1 MGQRS
6 QIYVRYNK
14 GDNKKGLIA
23 NYYGWNY
30 GERMISR
37 ARHGIE
43 YILDIVKKG
52 YTWYFTDNFNIT
64 KISRIFDVNFDMQDV
79 AISSDIIKEW
89 KDDFSDEDFTEFVFK
104 LQDNNDGKLIV
115 DVCED
120 TVKYAFLDR
129 NASSDNIMDGEAY
142 MCWNDCNEWRE
153 SEYLSKKDVR
163 TCENNIKFLT
173 KNVKLMTKE
182 EVEEFINYD
191 YLKDMQ

>member
-23 NYYGWNY
+23 NYYEWNY

-89 KDDFSDEDFTEFVFK
+89 KDEFSDEDFTEFAFK

-142 MCWNDCNEWRE
+142 MCWNDSDKWRE
-153 SEYLSKKDVR
+153 SEYLSKKDIR
-163 TCENNIKFLT
+163 TCESNIKFLT

-182 EVEEFINYD
+182 EVEEFVNYD
-191 YLKDMQ
+191 YLKDM